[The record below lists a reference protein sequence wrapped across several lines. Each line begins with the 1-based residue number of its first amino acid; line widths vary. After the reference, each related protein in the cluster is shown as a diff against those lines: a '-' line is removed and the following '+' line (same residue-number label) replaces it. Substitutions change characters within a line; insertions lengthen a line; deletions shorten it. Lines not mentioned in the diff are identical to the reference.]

1 MFPRQNY
8 YIMSADTDLTVEK
21 LGYWIQ
27 QHQKDCFRFQY
38 LKDMYE
44 GRHPIQLAPPK
55 EAWKPDNRI
64 ICNFAKYIVDTFN
77 GYFIGIPVKTM
88 HPDELVAAELE
99 EIQNYNDQDD
109 NNSELS
115 KNCSIYGSAF
125 ELLYTDESARICT
138 TYLSP
143 LECFMIYDD
152 SVARKPLYGVRYYQ
166 NTDGEM
172 VGSVFTKFKEIPF
185 SDVGGLHFGDA
196 VSHYF
201 NGMPLIEY
209 IENEERQGIFEQVE
223 SAICAYEKAISEKAN
238 DVDYFADAYL
248 LLLGLKLDEKELYT
262 IHSDRVIHVGAM
274 EPEELNAIRVEFLQR
289 PSADATQENLLNRLE
304 DQIFTQSMVANI
316 SDESF
321 GSASGTALAYKLQP
335 MKNQAANKARKFASG
350 MNQRWRRIAAHPA
363 TEMKEDAYLG
373 ITYQFT
379 QNAPKNLLEEAQ
391 TASQMAGIT
400 SKETMLSIISA
411 VDDPKT
417 ELQKIEAENGTE
429 PADAL
434 RADRMTDD
442 AAE

>member
-1 MFPRQNY
+1 MFRQQNY
-8 YIMSADTDLTVEK
+8 YIMSADAELTIEK

-27 QHQKDCFRFQY
+27 QHKKDCFRFQH

-44 GRHPIQLAPPK
+44 GRHPIQLASPK
-55 EAWKPDNRI
+55 EVWKPDNRI

-77 GYFIGIPVKTM
+77 GYFIGIPIKTM
-88 HPDELVAAELE
+88 HPDESVAAELE

-109 NNSELS
+109 NNAELS
-115 KNCSIYGSAF
+115 KICSIYGSAF
-125 ELLYTDESARICT
+125 ELLYTDESAKICT

-143 LECFMIYDD
+143 LECFVIYDD

-172 VGSVFTKFKEIPF
+172 VGSIFTKFKEIPF
-185 SDVGGLHFGDA
+185 SDIGGLHFGDA
-196 VSHYF
+196 IPHYF
-201 NGMPLIEY
+201 HGVPLIEY
-209 IENEERQGIFEQVE
+209 IENEERQGMFEQVE

-248 LLLGLKLDEKELYT
+248 LLLGLKLDEEELYT
-262 IHSDRVIHVGAM
+262 IHSDRVIHVGVM

-304 DQIFTQSMVANI
+304 DQIFMQSMVANI

-321 GSASGTALAYKLQP
+321 GNASGTALAYKLQP

-350 MNQRWRRIAAHPA
+350 MNQRWKQIAAHPA
-363 TEMKEDAYLG
+363 TKMKEDAYLN

-417 ELQKIEAENGTE
+417 ELQKIESENGTE
-429 PADAL
+429 PEDAL
-434 RADRMTDD
+434 RMDRMTDD
-442 AAE
+442 ATG